1 MPKSNLMPSPRE
13 ALTQG
18 EAGAPALESR
28 FRAICLVAA
37 PLLMGISTFFWEGGK
52 VGMVGGTVQVYAC
65 FFWTLSYF
73 AFYQRIRPALPRMA
87 LLILVVG
94 VYASLGGN
102 NWGVDGIYG
111 AAFQA
116 LGATPEMTEGIIG
129 AMGPF
134 APFILFMPGLCF
146 PLNFI
151 LTAIVLGRVKALPIW
166 AASLMALGAVLFPAS
181 RIPRIE
187 LLAHLSDLLMLV
199 PMLWLGWSY
208 WSGRKVHA

>member
-1 MPKSNLMPSPRE
+1 MPKSLLMPAPPE
-13 ALTQG
+13 AQPQG
-18 EAGAPALESR
+18 GAGASVLESK
-28 FRAICLVAA
+28 FWAVCLVAA
-37 PLLMGISTFFWEGGK
+37 PLLMGISTFFWQGGK

-65 FFWTLSYF
+65 IFWTLSYF
-73 AFYQRIRPALPRMA
+73 AFYQRIRPVLPRIA
-87 LLILVVG
+87 LLILLVG
-94 VYASLGGN
+94 VYSGVGGN

-199 PMLWLGWSY
+199 PMVWLGWGY